1 LLQQWLA
8 VVWNIW
14 RTACRQLLRPTKVWS
29 PSPPL
34 SLPACPQKTED
45 GNLKGPEFDQEVAAQ
60 QEMFG
65 APIGQP
71 GQWASCLRLLHPQS
85 LSTLCVQELDNNEG
99 ITSMAL
105 VQFAAGPDTSM
116 LLAVGT
122 AERLTYMPND
132 CAAGYIRIYRW
143 GGGGGGGLA
152 DVWGQRMRGCG
163 LRHIRRMNVH
173 IAKAHVQ
180 QVPASM
186 QVVGATRSSG
196 RVQRHVGNCGKA
208 VARQW
213 QGSGKA
219 TLPLHPTSHPTH
231 HPTPPH
237 PCVLPLLPTACRLL
251 DNCQKLE
258 LMHKT
263 ALDGI
268 PGALAAFKGRLLAGV
283 GPVLRLYE
291 LGKRK
296 LLRKCEYRQLPHH
309 VVTLRTM
316 GPRIHVGDVQVGG
329 GVGGRGGREQRG

>member
-143 GGGGGGGLA
+143 GGGGGGG
-152 DVWGQRMRGCG
+152 VGGCLGAAHAG
-163 LRHIRRMNVH
+163 LWV
-173 IAKAHVQ
+173 AAHQ
-180 QVPASM
+180 EDECTYCQGTCSAGASKH
-186 QVVGATRSSG
+186 ASG
-196 RVQRHVGNCGKA
+196 RCHKE
-208 VARQW
+208 QW
-213 QGSGKA
+213 QGA
-219 TLPLHPTSHPTH
+219 A
-231 HPTPPH
+231 
-237 PCVLPLLPTACRLL
+237 PCR
-251 DNCQKLE
+251 
-258 LMHKT
+258 
-263 ALDGI
+263 
-268 PGALAAFKGRLLAGV
+268 
-283 GPVLRLYE
+283 
-291 LGKRK
+291 
-296 LLRKCEYRQLPHH
+296 
-309 VVTLRTM
+309 
-316 GPRIHVGDVQVGG
+316 
-329 GVGGRGGREQRG
+329 